1 MTDVEENSTQLD
13 GETKSS
19 RPQNQ
24 RMQVCYCYLNFE
36 NDAKYQNNILIS

>member
-13 GETKSS
+13 GETNSS

-24 RMQVCYCYLNFE
+24 RM
-36 NDAKYQNNILIS
+36 